1 MTNEEVLLKLE
12 EDVRLRGFTSATLD
26 RYLTTAKVFLR
37 HFEGKQIVDL
47 NEHDIRDFLKYLM
60 NDKKLTAATVN
71 NYNGVIRFIYE
82 VTLEQRL
89 NFKLIPRS
97 KIERSLPNLLTV
109 EDIQALFNACGN
121 NLRDRAI
128 LMTFYGGGLRLS
140 ELCNLKTSDIY
151 ASTMRIFIRQG
162 KGKKDR
168 YTILSQSNLEI
179 LTRYWHAYKPNH
191 PENYLFLSRL
201 GNPLCP
207 RAVQKLFQK
216 YLKRAGI
223 NKHATVHTLRHDFAT
238 HLLQAGTDVFRIK
251 NLLGHTNLKSTS
263 IYLHLLEFDDELIS
277 PLDLI
282 NQNLKVVKT
291 KKSPYIMGVK

>member
-1 MTNEEVLLKLE
+1 MTNEEVLFKLE
-12 EDVRLRGFTSATLD
+12 EDVRLRGFTSPTVE

-37 HFEGKQIVDL
+37 HYEGRQIVDL

-60 NDKKLTAATVN
+60 YDKKLVAATVN

-82 VTLEQRL
+82 VTLERRL

-97 KIERSLPNLLTV
+97 KVARPLPSLLTV
-109 EDIQALFNACGN
+109 EEIQALFNACGN

-128 LMTFYGGGLRLS
+128 LMTIYGGGLRLS

-151 ASTMRIFIRQG
+151 ASSMRILIRQG

-168 YTILSQSNLEI
+168 FTILSKSNLDI
-179 LTRYWHAYKPNH
+179 ITKYWYAYKPNH
-191 PENYLFLSRL
+191 SENYLFLSRL
-201 GNPLCP
+201 GNPLCT

-216 YLKRAGI
+216 YLKKAGI
-223 NKHATVHTLRHDFAT
+223 SKHATVHTLRHDFAT

-263 IYLHLLEFDDELIS
+263 IYLHLLEFEEELIS
-277 PLDLI
+277 PLDLM
-282 NQNLKVVKT
+282 NQNIKVVKT

>member
-37 HFEGKQIVDL
+37 HFEGRQIVDL

-282 NQNLKVVKT
+282 NQDLKVVKT

>member
-26 RYLTTAKVFLR
+26 RYLTNAKVFLR
-37 HFEGKQIVDL
+37 HFEGRQIVDL

-97 KIERSLPNLLTV
+97 KVERSLPNLLTV
-109 EDIQALFNACGN
+109 ADIQAIFNACGN

-216 YLKRAGI
+216 YLKKAGI

-263 IYLHLLEFDDELIS
+263 VYLHLLEFDDELIS
-277 PLDLI
+277 PLDLM
-282 NQNLKVVKT
+282 NQDLKVVKI

>member
-1 MTNEEVLLKLE
+1 MTNDEVLLKLE

-26 RYLTTAKVFLR
+26 RYLTNAKVFLR
-37 HFEGKQIVDL
+37 HFEGRQIVDL

-97 KIERSLPNLLTV
+97 KVERSLPNLLTV
-109 EDIQALFNACGN
+109 ADIQAIFNACGN

-216 YLKRAGI
+216 YLKKAGI

-263 IYLHLLEFDDELIS
+263 VYLHLLEFDDELIS
-277 PLDLI
+277 PLDLM
-282 NQNLKVVKT
+282 NQDLKVVKT

>member
-1 MTNEEVLLKLE
+1 MTNEEVFLKLE
-12 EDVRLRGFTSATLD
+12 EDVRLRGFTSATVD

-37 HFEGKQIVDL
+37 HYEGRQIVDL

-60 NDKKLTAATVN
+60 YDKKLVAATVN

-82 VTLEQRL
+82 VTLERRL

-97 KIERSLPNLLTV
+97 KIVRSLPNLLTV
-109 EDIQALFNACGN
+109 EDIQSLFNACGN

-128 LMTFYGGGLRLS
+128 LMTIYGGGLRLS

-168 YTILSQSNLEI
+168 FTILSQSNLEI
-179 LTRYWHAYKPNH
+179 LTRYWYAYKPNH

-201 GNPLCP
+201 GNPLCS

-216 YLKRAGI
+216 YLMKAGI
-223 NKHATVHTLRHDFAT
+223 NKHATVHTLRHDFTT

-263 IYLHLLEFDDELIS
+263 IYLHLLEFEEELIS
-277 PLDLI
+277 PLDLMD
-282 NQNLKVVKT
+282 QNLNIVQT